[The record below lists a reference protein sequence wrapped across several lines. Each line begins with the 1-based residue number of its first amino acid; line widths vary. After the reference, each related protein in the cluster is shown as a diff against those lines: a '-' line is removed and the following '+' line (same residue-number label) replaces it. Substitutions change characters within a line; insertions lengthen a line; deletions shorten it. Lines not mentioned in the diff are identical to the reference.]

1 MNSISRRHFLKLS
14 GGSSLA
20 FAGLGL
26 LSSLPPAGAA
36 EAFKRTGKPR
46 LQLSMAAYS
55 FRQFFKDSSHKR
67 ETETDLAKRIDLFD
81 FIDYCADHGCAGAEL
96 TAYYFPKDANT
107 DYFIRIKRHAFLR
120 GVAISGTSVGNNFA
134 LPKGEQLDRQIADVK
149 LWIDYAAVMGA
160 PHIRVFAG
168 AAKGI
173 SDAEARKMCIGAM
186 EECCDYAGTKGIF
199 LGLENHGGIVAE
211 PEGLLEIVRTV
222 KSPWIGI
229 NLDTGNFH
237 TEDPYAD
244 LEKIAP
250 YAVNVQLKVEIRR
263 KDQKENEP
271 SDLPRV
277 VKIRRDAN
285 YQGFVALE
293 YEAKA
298 DPWQAVP
305 PVLKQMRELFAA

>member
-1 MNSISRRHFLKLS
+1 MNTISRRHFLKLA
-14 GGSSLA
+14 GVT
-20 FAGLGL
+20 GLGA
-26 LSSLPPAGAA
+26 LSTLHPAMSA
-36 EAFKRTGKPR
+36 EAFKRIGQPR
-46 LQLSMAAYS
+46 LQLSLAAYS
-55 FRQFFKDSSHKR
+55 FRQYFKDSTHPR
-67 ETETDLAKRIDLFD
+67 ETETDPARRIDLFG
-81 FIDYCADHGCAGAEL
+81 FIDYCANHGCAGAEL
-96 TAYYFPKDANT
+96 TSYYFPKSVNA

-120 GVAISGTSVGNNFA
+120 GVVISGTSVGNNFA
-134 LPKGEQLDRQIADVK
+134 LPKGEQLDQQIADVK
-149 LWIDYAAVMGA
+149 RWIDYAAVMGA

-186 EECCDYAGTKGIF
+186 EECCEYAGAKGIF

-211 PEGLLEIVRTV
+211 PESLLEIVRMV

-244 LEKIAP
+244 LAKIAP
-250 YAVNVQLKVEIRR
+250 YAVNVQLKVELQRR
-263 KDQKENEP
+263 GQKENEP
-271 SDLPRV
+271 KDLPRV
-277 VKIRRDAN
+277 VKILRDAN

-293 YEAKA
+293 YEAKP

-305 PVLKQMRELFAA
+305 PMLKQMNELFAA